1 MDTGIDDDQDV
12 ERLEPGEV
20 ILDTP
25 DPPDDLPYAD
35 FEDYRARTLLEVN
48 DIPLT
53 EDALARTLDHPE
65 SVLRGAAAHALG
77 SLGSPTAIPALERL
91 AGRASDLVRVEAA
104 YALVRLGRDEYRGV
118 LEEALTYPVNAYL
131 SPAVA
136 AGDLARLGDPVGF
149 PVIARCLEEHNLIV
163 KIIGCKQLVFFVP
176 FHGTRTR
183 AGQRVDVY
191 TLFGRALHDPERE
204 VQRVARLQLREVD
217 TEEAR
222 RLLALST

>member
-1 MDTGIDDDQDV
+1 MDTGVDDDQDV
-12 ERLEPGEV
+12 EGLEPGEI

-35 FEDYRARTLLEVN
+35 FEDYRARALLEVN
-48 DIPLT
+48 AILLT
-53 EDALARTLDHPE
+53 EDALVRTLDHPE

-77 SLGSPTAIPALERL
+77 SLGSTAAIPALERL
-91 AGRASDLVRVEAA
+91 ASAASDLVRVEAA
-104 YALVRLGRDEYRGV
+104 YALVRLGRDEYRAV
-118 LEEALTYPVNAYL
+118 LEEALNYPINAYL

-136 AGDLARLGDPVGF
+136 AGDLARLGDPAGF

-163 KIIGCKQLVFFVP
+163 KIIGCKQLFFFVP

-191 TLFGRALHDPERE
+191 ALFDRALHDPERE
-204 VQRVARLQLREVD
+204 VQRVARLQLREVS

-222 RLLALST
+222 RLLDAST

>member
-1 MDTGIDDDQDV
+1 MDTGVDDDQDV
-12 ERLEPGEV
+12 EGSEPGGI

-35 FEDYRARTLLEVN
+35 FEDYRARALLEVN
-48 DIPLT
+48 AIPLT
-53 EDALARTLDHPE
+53 EDALIRTLEHPE

-104 YALVRLGRDEYRGV
+104 YALVRLGRDEYRAV
-118 LEEALTYPVNAYL
+118 LEEALGHPVNAYL

-149 PVIARCLEEHNLIV
+149 PVIGKCLDERNLIV
-163 KIIGCKQLVFFVP
+163 KMIGCKQLIFFVP

-183 AGQRVDVY
+183 EGQRVDAY
-191 TLFGRALHDPERE
+191 ALFERALRDPERE
-204 VQRVARLQLREVD
+204 IQRVARLQLREVD

-222 RLLALST
+222 RLLDAES